1 MAYIFYIIPKQQITD
16 VEHYPWSITVYNHF
30 DERINS
36 YYTQYGGFDHV
47 SLGFTGTETEV

>member
-1 MAYIFYIIPKQQITD
+1 MAYVFYIIPKQQITD
-16 VEHYPWSITVYNHF
+16 VEHYPWFITVYNHL

-36 YYTQYGGFDHV
+36 CYTQYGDFDHV